1 MELKKINMGNGR
13 NKLGIDNAR
22 ICFKNF
28 SGEND
33 PFGQGLGFSV
43 IIPDEQTRDMLVNDV
58 NDLGAG
64 WNVKLRAP
72 REEGD
77 TPFMHLPVKVRISE
91 TRPQIFVRT
100 GNKTIQMRPQDIG
113 RLDRM
118 NIASVDLDI
127 SPNDGDFHGRP
138 FRSAYLDAIWVYT
151 ATGRLEQRFAE
162 EEYPEE

>member
-1 MELKKINMGNGR
+1 MELKKINMGNGKS
-13 NKLGIDNAR
+13 KLGIDNAR

-28 SGEND
+28 SGKND

-43 IIPDEQTRDMLVNDV
+43 IIPDEHTREMLVNDV

-77 TPFMHLPVKVRISE
+77 TPFMHLPVKIRISE
-91 TRPQIFVRT
+91 GRPAVYVRT
-100 GNKTIQMRPQDIG
+100 GNKTIQMSPQDIG

-127 SPNDGDFHGRP
+127 SPNDGDYHGRP
-138 FRSAYLDAIWVYT
+138 FRSAYLDAIYVYT
-151 ATGRLEQRFAE
+151 ATSRLEARFAE

>member
-1 MELKKINMGNGR
+1 MELKKIIMGNGKS
-13 NKLGIDNAR
+13 KLGIDNAR

-28 SGEND
+28 SGKND

-43 IIPDEQTRDMLVNDV
+43 IIPDEHTREMLVKDV

-77 TPFMHLPVKVRISE
+77 TPFMHLPVKIRISE
-91 TRPQIFVRT
+91 GRPAVYVRT
-100 GNKTIQMRPQDIG
+100 GNKTIQMSPQDIG

-127 SPNDGDFHGRP
+127 SPNDGDYHGRP
-138 FRSAYLDAIWVYT
+138 FRSAYLDAIYVYT
-151 ATGRLEQRFAE
+151 ATSRLEARFAE